1 MRETIKR
8 QSLKQLAWPI
18 FIELTL
24 FMLMGTVD
32 TFMLSAYSDS
42 AVGAVGMSNQVI
54 NLIAV
59 MFNFVAAGT
68 IILMTQ
74 NLGANHQ
81 EKACEIAVVSI
92 GANLIIGLI
101 LSLTMVI
108 TQRSTVR
115 FMNTPE
121 DIMGVTVTYTKI
133 IGSFL
138 FLMAIQP
145 VLSGILRSYGYTKQS
160 MIITLIANVLNVF
173 GNAIFIYGLFGVAK
187 IGPIGVAISTV
198 FSRLVTILLIALVI
212 FKKIHF
218 NFSKDFFKRLPI
230 QEIQNILKIGVPSA
244 LEQVAYSSSQVV
256 ILSFVSLLGTLAIT
270 TRVYTSNLS
279 MFIYLFSLA
288 IAQANQVLVGYLI
301 GEQKIEDVYH
311 QTFKTQALAVSVSI
325 TLSIIA
331 YLMSDAL
338 FGLFTQ
344 DKSILSLGKSLLL
357 VNILLEIGR
366 ASNLVLTNAL
376 KAAGDVNYP
385 FIFGIIG
392 MWLICIPIAYLLA
405 IPFQFGL
412 VGIWIAFAVDECFRG
427 LIFTF
432 RFKGRKWIDKSFI
445 T

>member
-1 MRETIKR
+1 
-8 QSLKQLAWPI
+8 
-18 FIELTL
+18 
-24 FMLMGTVD
+24 
-32 TFMLSAYSDS
+32 
-42 AVGAVGMSNQVI
+42 
-54 NLIAV
+54 
-59 MFNFVAAGT
+59 
-68 IILMTQ
+68 
-74 NLGANHQ
+74 
-81 EKACEIAVVSI
+81 
-92 GANLIIGLI
+92 
-101 LSLTMVI
+101 
-108 TQRSTVR
+108 
-115 FMNTPE
+115 
-121 DIMGVTVTYTKI
+121 
-133 IGSFL
+133 
-138 FLMAIQP
+138 
-145 VLSGILRSYGYTKQS
+145 
-160 MIITLIANVLNVF
+160 
-173 GNAIFIYGLFGVAK
+173 
-187 IGPIGVAISTV
+187 
-198 FSRLVTILLIALVI
+198 
-212 FKKIHF
+212 
-218 NFSKDFFKRLPI
+218 
-230 QEIQNILKIGVPSA
+230 
-244 LEQVAYSSSQVV
+244 
-256 ILSFVSLLGTLAIT
+256 
-270 TRVYTSNLS
+270 